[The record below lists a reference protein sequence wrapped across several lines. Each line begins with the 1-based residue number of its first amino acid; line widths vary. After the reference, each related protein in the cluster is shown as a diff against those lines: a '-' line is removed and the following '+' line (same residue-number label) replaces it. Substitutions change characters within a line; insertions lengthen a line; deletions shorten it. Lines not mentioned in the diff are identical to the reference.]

1 MHRILVPASALLLL
15 GALLYWGVYHLIGSC
30 VDDDGILREPFALIP
45 LGWLSL
51 FASAATGIAG
61 LIARLIAGRNPRRR

>member
-1 MHRILVPASALLLL
+1 MHRILVRTSALLLL
-15 GALLYWGVYHLIGSC
+15 GALLCWGVYHLFGTC
-30 VDDDGILREPFALIP
+30 VDDEGILREPFALIP
-45 LGWLSL
+45 LGWLCL